1 RSRTGPV
8 FVVVELAEE
17 ISGRSAGETGNV
29 AIAFQ
34 TGSVTCIARRCRTG
48 CCTRELSALLD
59 ASGRH
64 IGSER
69 HASVAADESL
79 RVITEL
85 DNALADRLRAAA
97 GVDYEVPRCHNG
109 LRNGFSFFHTND
121 RSRLHGGKV
130 RRRG

>member
-69 HASVAADESL
+69 HARVAVDESL
-79 RVITEL
+79 RVITDL

-97 GVDYEVPRCHNG
+97 AVDHQVPPPNNALPTR
-109 LRNGFSFFHTND
+109 FSF
-121 RSRLHGGKV
+121 
-130 RRRG
+130 